1 MNDSSNEPA
10 TDDSNDGLNIELA
23 TGLMIAVTATGV
35 LKGANDETKRHAG
48 KVLESELEM
57 FRAGEGQY
65 GVNHER
71 VAAGDMREADSVV
84 VLVSKCAE
92 KIALFKG
99 AGLGARAH
107 HSTSPRR
114 GRPRPPT
121 GERRHWRPAQK
132 PESRWPKQLWSAP
145 RHFVEFFD

>member
-10 TDDSNDGLNIELA
+10 TDDSNDGLHIEPA

-65 GVNHER
+65 GINHER
-71 VAAGDMREADSVV
+71 VAAGDMREADSAIT
-84 VLVSKCAE
+84 LVSKCVE
-92 KIALFKG
+92 KIALFK
-99 AGLGARAH
+99 
-107 HSTSPRR
+107 
-114 GRPRPPT
+114 
-121 GERRHWRPAQK
+121 EPA
-132 PESRWPKQLWSAP
+132 
-145 RHFVEFFD
+145 